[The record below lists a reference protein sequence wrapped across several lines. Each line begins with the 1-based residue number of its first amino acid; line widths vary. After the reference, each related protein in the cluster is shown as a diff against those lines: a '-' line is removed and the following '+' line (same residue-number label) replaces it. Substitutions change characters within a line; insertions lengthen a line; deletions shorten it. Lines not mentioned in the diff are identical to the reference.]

1 MPNIRIDR
9 DVYEALQK
17 GAEPFVDTPNTVLRR
32 LLGLD
37 PAAKDGAVEHS
48 ASKTRDGHGRTKSR
62 AAATSSSEPAASGRP
77 NTRKRAPGR
86 TRGRRAPSHEI
97 LPESDYIGPLLQV
110 LAEKGGSAHAS
121 EVVEE
126 VGTRLGARLTSL
138 DKERLPSG
146 GIRWQNRMQF
156 ARLRLAEEGLIERN
170 TRRGVWAL
178 TDAGMAKASE
188 VA

>member
-9 DVYEALQK
+9 DVYETLQK

-37 PAAKDGAVEHS
+37 SSAKDGASEHS
-48 ASKTRDGHGRTKSR
+48 ASKAKNGRRGTRSR
-62 AAATSSSEPAASGRP
+62 AAATPNSEPAAGGRP
-77 NTRKRAPGR
+77 RRRQRAPGR

-97 LPESDYIGPLLQV
+97 LPESDYIVPLLQV
-110 LAEKGGSAHAS
+110 LAKKGGSAHAR
-121 EVVEE
+121 EVVDE
-126 VGTRLGARLTSL
+126 VGKRLSARLTSL
-138 DKERLPSG
+138 DKERLASG
-146 GIRWQNRMQF
+146 GIRWQNRIQF
-156 ARLRLAEEGLIERN
+156 VRLRLAEEGLIERN